1 MFGNTLLLCA
11 GKKFDPWLDKI
22 GQVQTTPSGHQIW
35 YLQDCVCFKY
45 NDGSGVKTLGVA
57 FAEKRA
63 AGLKWQNANT
73 DIAAMFNYNNEKL
86 YNHFYLDDGMTDTQ
100 LNAVGF
106 NDRATAK
113 SNTANMIAAGSPAA
127 DHAYSV
133 IVQGAHCALPNVQQM
148 KRVFSLRKEI
158 DARDP
163 TVARYPSLALSN
175 WVFTNSRAWTSTE
188 CNDMRAYFMR
198 SDGECNWRSLYKA
211 NNNFGV
217 IPVLE
222 M

>member
-1 MFGNTLLLCA
+1 M
-11 GKKFDPWLDKI
+11 
-22 GQVQTTPSGHQIW
+22 
-35 YLQDCVCFKY
+35 
-45 NDGSGVKTLGVA
+45 
-57 FAEKRA
+57 
-63 AGLKWQNANT
+63 
-73 DIAAMFNYNNEKL
+73 
-86 YNHFYLDDGMTDTQ
+86 
-100 LNAVGF
+100 
-106 NDRATAK
+106 
-113 SNTANMIAAGSPAA
+113 
-127 DHAYSV
+127 
-133 IVQGAHCALPNVQQM
+133 PNVQQM

-163 TVARYPSLALSN
+163 TVAHYPSLALSN
-175 WVFTNSRAWTSTE
+175 WIFTNSRAWTSTE